1 MPTDLRVFLNEQP
14 LTLPAGATV
23 GDALR
28 LAAPDMLPLVEQG
41 AAFVTDGRGIEVALA
56 LPLTGGLILRAQRA
70 SRRG

>member
-1 MPTDLRVFLNEQP
+1 MPSELRVFLNEQP

-28 LAAPDMLPLVEQG
+28 RGLPELSPLVAEG
-41 AAFVTDGRGIEVALA
+41 AAHVTDGRGIEVDLA
-56 LPLTGGLILRAQRA
+56 SPLAGGAILRAQRT